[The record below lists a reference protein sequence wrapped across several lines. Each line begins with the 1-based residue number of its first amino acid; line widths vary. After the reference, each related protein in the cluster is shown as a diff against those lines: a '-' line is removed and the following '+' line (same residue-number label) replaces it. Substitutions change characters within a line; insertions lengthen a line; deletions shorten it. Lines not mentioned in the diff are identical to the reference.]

1 MMLYDLLTT
10 IVAVIYIAL
19 IMFLTYGWLND

>member
-10 IVAVIYIAL
+10 IVVVIYIAL